1 MANTLE
7 DLTLATTSR
16 LYDNWLLAACKR
28 ISADS
33 ARRLLN
39 AGTLKLRAP
48 YVATADAVEVPAE
61 KAPVTEDNVTVGLS
75 ETAFV
80 TFRTQQTISNE
91 LLADSDVLGIVA
103 EVMAGEIAETVQGY
117 LLERIGAG
125 AYAGTRTANAA
136 SAGTINSDEFRQLLS
151 SGGAAGPFGADTPLW
166 NCAERKRLMMAS
178 HPGTQERYYKT
189 VISTVTGISNFG
201 AHQLMTADR
210 VPAPI
215 FGVPWYTHAAMPAV
229 GTASTTPQVLA
240 FDPQQVVLAER
251 PVVVALDTE
260 SRMGFNQTV
269 IHASYRAA
277 GVLMNP
283 RAAFGLYL
291 TARPA

>member
-33 ARRLLN
+33 ARRLLG

-48 YVATADAVEVPAE
+48 YVATADTVEVPAE

-117 LLERIGAG
+117 LLERIGAV
-125 AYAGTRTANAA
+125 AYAGARTATAA
-136 SAGTINSDEFRQLLS
+136 TQAINSDEFRQLLS
-151 SGGAAGPFGADTPLW
+151 SGGAAGPLGADMPLW

-189 VISTVTGISNFG
+189 VISTVTGISNFS
-201 AHQLMTADR
+201 AHLLMTADR

-215 FGVPWYTHAAMPAV
+215 FGVPWYTHAAMPALA
-229 GTASTTPQVLA
+229 TASTTPQVLA
-240 FDPQQVVLAER
+240 FDPQQVMLAER

-291 TARPA
+291 TERPA